1 MAKDF
6 TLRDYFREIRLFHSR
21 LAVALVVTVV
31 LLVAIALRLAYLQ
44 VVSHTRF
51 ATLADENRVNII
63 SLPPTRG
70 LIYDR
75 KGVLMAQNLPAFSLE
90 IVPEQAGDLTS
101 ILARLSTLIYL
112 TEEDIA
118 RFHKLRRQA
127 PAFEAIPLK
136 PRLTEDEVARF
147 SVNRHNF
154 PGVDIAARLVR
165 NYPLGHLGVHVLGY
179 VGRVSEEELRVLDS
193 TNYSGT
199 SYVGK
204 AGVEKSYEVAL
215 SGRVGVQGVEVNAM
229 GRVLRV
235 LREDLP
241 TPGKNL
247 ILSIDAELQQIAE
260 VALGT
265 HRGALVAI
273 EPATGDVLALVS
285 TPTYDPNPFV
295 LGIDTASYAAL
306 QHSPDQPLFNR
317 ALRGQY
323 PPGSTLKPFVGLAG
337 LEHDKVGAD
346 TTTFCPGWYSLRNSS
361 HRYRDWKRGG
371 HGFTDLQSAVAESCD
386 VYFYDLSLALGID
399 LIEPF
404 LGQFG
409 FGQLTRIDVGGELP
423 ALLPSRDWKRR
434 TYKQAWFPG
443 ETVIVGIGQGYML
456 STPMQLASA
465 VATLANGGVRM
476 QPRTVKG
483 LQDPDTL
490 EVTPISPQALSTV
503 QLKNPDHWNSIIS
516 AMTEVVHGRRGTAK
530 AIGKDVS
537 YTIAGKTGTAQ
548 VFSLKQDEK
557 YDATKIDE
565 RLHDHAW
572 FVAFAPVE
580 KPRIAVAVLVE
591 NGGSGSGAAAPIA
604 RTVMDQ
610 YLVGSAVLPA
620 VTVEGG
626 E

>member
-21 LAVALVVTVV
+21 VAVALVITVA
-31 LLVAIALRLAYLQ
+31 LLLAIALRLAYLQ
-44 VVSHTRF
+44 VVSHARF
-51 ATLADENRVNII
+51 STLADENRVNII

-75 KGVLMAQNLPAFSLE
+75 KGVLLAQNLPAFSLE
-90 IVPEQAGDLTS
+90 IVPEQVRDLDGT
-101 ILARLSTLIYL
+101 LARLGTLIYL

-127 PAFEAIPLK
+127 PAFEAIPIK

-147 SVNRHNF
+147 AVNRHSF

-165 NYPLGHLGVHVLGY
+165 NYPLGPLGVHVLGY
-179 VGRVSEEELRVLDS
+179 VGRVSEEELKVLDS

-204 AGVEKSYEVAL
+204 AGVEKSYEAEL
-215 SGRVGVQGVEVNAM
+215 SGRVGVQGVEVNAL

-247 ILSIDAELQQIAE
+247 ILTIDVELQRIAE
-260 VALGT
+260 AALGAR
-265 HRGALVAI
+265 RGAVVAI

-295 LGIDTASYAAL
+295 LGIDAASFAAL
-306 QHSPDQPLFNR
+306 QKSPDQPLFNR

-323 PPGSTLKPFVGLAG
+323 PPGSTIKPFVGLAG
-337 LEHDKVGAD
+337 LEYDKVGAD
-346 TTTFCPGWYSLRNSS
+346 TTTFCPGWYSLRNST

-399 LIEPF
+399 VLEPF

-409 FGQLTRIDVGGELP
+409 FGQLTRIDIGGELP
-423 ALLPSRDWKRR
+423 ALLPSREWKRR
-434 TYKQAWFPG
+434 AYKQAWFPG

-456 STPMQLASA
+456 STPIQLASA

-476 QPRTVKG
+476 QPRSVKG
-483 LQDPDTL
+483 LQDPDSL
-490 EVTPISPQALSTV
+490 AITPVPPTTVSTV
-503 QLKNPDHWNSIIS
+503 QLKDPDHWSSIIS

-557 YDATKIDE
+557 YDASKISE

-580 KPRIAVAVLVE
+580 KPRIAIAVLVE

-610 YLVGSAVLPA
+610 YLVGSAALPA
-620 VTVEGG
+620 VSTEGG